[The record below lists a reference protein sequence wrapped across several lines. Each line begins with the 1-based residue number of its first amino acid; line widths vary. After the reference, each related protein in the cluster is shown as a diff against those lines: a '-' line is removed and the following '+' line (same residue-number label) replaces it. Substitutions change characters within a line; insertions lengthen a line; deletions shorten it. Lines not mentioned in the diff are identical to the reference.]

1 MLDSRPVTLSVSDIH
16 KSFGSL
22 DVLKGITLQARQ
34 GDVISILGASGS
46 GKSTLLR
53 CINLL
58 ETPDAGVVSVGGET
72 IEMKHHARG
81 HRLAANPRQIERLRS
96 RLGMVFQSFNLWSHM
111 TVLQNVIEGPHY
123 VLKRDKRT
131 CIEQAEQLLERVG
144 MLNRKDFYPA
154 QLSGGQQQRVAIAR
168 ALAME
173 PDVMLFDEPTSALDP
188 ELVGEVLKVMRSL
201 AEEGRTMLVVT
212 HELGFA
218 RHVSNRVVFMHRGRL
233 TATVRLRRY
242 LALRVPRA
250 LSNLSPAINSQDRS
264 YEYDPVGRCT
274 DTLAGGGL
282 CRPGRGDLE
291 PQRKR
296 LGAYRA
302 GAGDCPAY
310 R

>member
-22 DVLKGITLQARQ
+22 DVLKGITIQAQQ

-154 QLSGGQQQRVAIAR
+154 QLSGG
-168 ALAME
+168 
-173 PDVMLFDEPTSALDP
+173 
-188 ELVGEVLKVMRSL
+188 
-201 AEEGRTMLVVT
+201 
-212 HELGFA
+212 
-218 RHVSNRVVFMHRGRL
+218 
-233 TATVRLRRY
+233 
-242 LALRVPRA
+242 
-250 LSNLSPAINSQDRS
+250 
-264 YEYDPVGRCT
+264 
-274 DTLAGGGL
+274 
-282 CRPGRGDLE
+282 
-291 PQRKR
+291 
-296 LGAYRA
+296 
-302 GAGDCPAY
+302 
-310 R
+310 

>member
-1 MLDSRPVTLSVSDIH
+1 MHDPRPVTLSVSDIH

-22 DVLKGITLQARQ
+22 DVLKGISIQAQ
-34 GDVISILGASGS
+34 KGDVISILGASGS

-81 HRLAANPRQIERLRS
+81 HRLAANPKQIERLRS

-123 VLKRDKRT
+123 VLKRSKQE
-131 CIEQAEQLLERVG
+131 CIEQAEQLLDRVG

-168 ALAME
+168 ALAMDPE
-173 PDVMLFDEPTSALDP
+173 VMLFDEPTSALDP

-201 AEEGRTMLVVT
+201 AEEGRTMLVIT

-218 RHVSNRVVFMHRGRL
+218 RHVSNRVVFMHQG
-233 TATVRLRRY
+233 TIDCDGAPE
-242 LALRVPRA
+242 ALFGAHGSPRFQQFI
-250 LSNLSPAINSQDRS
+250 SSHHQ
-264 YEYDPVGRCT
+264 
-274 DTLAGGGL
+274 
-282 CRPGRGDLE
+282 PG
-291 PQRKR
+291 QSV
-296 LGAYRA
+296 
-302 GAGDCPAY
+302 
-310 R
+310 

>member
-22 DVLKGITLQARQ
+22 DVLKGITIQAQQ

-168 ALAME
+168 ALVSKPAI
-173 PDVMLFDEPTSALDP
+173 VLADEPTGNLDSKTSADVLGLLQRTSR
-188 ELVGEVLKVMRSL
+188 EFNQTLVMITHNNEIAQL
-201 AEEGRTMLVVT
+201 ADRI
-212 HELGFA
+212 
-218 RHVSNRVVFMHRGRL
+218 
-233 TATVRLRRY
+233 VRIEDGKIK
-242 LALRVPRA
+242 A
-250 LSNLSPAINSQDRS
+250 
-264 YEYDPVGRCT
+264 
-274 DTLAGGGL
+274 
-282 CRPGRGDLE
+282 
-291 PQRKR
+291 
-296 LGAYRA
+296 
-302 GAGDCPAY
+302 
-310 R
+310 

>member
-1 MLDSRPVTLSVSDIH
+1 MPGWSASV
-16 KSFGSL
+16 
-22 DVLKGITLQARQ
+22 A
-34 GDVISILGASGS
+34 
-46 GKSTLLR
+46 
-53 CINLL
+53 
-58 ETPDAGVVSVGGET
+58 T

-201 AEEGRTMLVVT
+201 AEEG
-212 HELGFA
+212 
-218 RHVSNRVVFMHRGRL
+218 GRCWWSP
-233 TATVRLRRY
+233 T
-242 LALRVPRA
+242 
-250 LSNLSPAINSQDRS
+250 SWDSPAMSQ
-264 YEYDPVGRCT
+264 P
-274 DTLAGGGL
+274 GGIYA
-282 CRPGRGDLE
+282 PGD
-291 PQRKR
+291 
-296 LGAYRA
+296 
-302 GAGDCPAY
+302 D
-310 R
+310 

>member
-1 MLDSRPVTLSVSDIH
+1 MHDSRPVTLSVSDIH

-22 DVLKGITLQARQ
+22 EVLKGISIQAQ
-34 GDVISILGASGS
+34 KGDVISILGASGS

-81 HRLAANPRQIERLRS
+81 HRLAANPKQIERLRS

-123 VLKRDKRT
+123 VLKRSKQE
-131 CIEQAEQLLERVG
+131 CIEQAEQLLDRVG

-168 ALAME
+168 ALAMDPE
-173 PDVMLFDEPTSALDP
+173 VMLFDEPTSALDP

-212 HELGFA
+212 HEMSFA
-218 RHVSNRVVFMHRGRL
+218 RDVSNKVMFLHQGRVEEEGNPKEIFAHPKSERFKQFISSI
-233 TATVRLRRY
+233 Y
-242 LALRVPRA
+242 
-250 LSNLSPAINSQDRS
+250 
-264 YEYDPVGRCT
+264 
-274 DTLAGGGL
+274 
-282 CRPGRGDLE
+282 
-291 PQRKR
+291 
-296 LGAYRA
+296 
-302 GAGDCPAY
+302 
-310 R
+310 